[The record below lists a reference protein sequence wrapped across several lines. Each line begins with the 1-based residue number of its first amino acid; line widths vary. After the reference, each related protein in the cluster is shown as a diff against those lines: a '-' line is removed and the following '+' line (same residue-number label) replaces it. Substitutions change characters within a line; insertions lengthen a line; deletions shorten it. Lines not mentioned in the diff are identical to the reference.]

1 MQSIQSP
8 QSSGDAG
15 QRVVGVDMQSGSAGA
30 GAAADQEVQ
39 GFGASGTERG
49 HVPSCFVVDEDPK
62 IRHFLSLILHGE
74 GVSTEE
80 FSDGAS
86 FLDAVDH
93 RPPDLVFIDVGRD
106 SSEAIQLIEG
116 LSKKG
121 HFGFVQLM
129 SSHGAAV
136 LEHVRKTV
144 EQKGLLTL
152 PVLQKPFQTDAVVN
166 IVRTL
171 KLTDAEEP
179 ASRFGLDE
187 ALAGSWLEYCYQP
200 KIDLRKKRLI
210 GAEVFVRA
218 RHPKFGAVSPALF
231 MPGASD
237 EDLVA
242 LGKHSVNNVIGATG
256 RFAAIGLHLRLAINM
271 SLKTLKKLDVAEIVR
286 AHHTPAETCPGF
298 IIDIPEE
305 QVLKDFA
312 DAAEVAKSLRPFNVS
327 LAIDDCGHG
336 YTSLMRLKALPFEEI
351 KLGRAF
357 VADCGVD
364 KSRAPLCRTLIGLAH
379 KFERVTVA
387 VGLEKASEVTA
398 LVTMGCD
405 YAQGHLL
412 GRPMPENRF
421 LSLLRL
427 RTDPQKVQQ
436 LHQSAS

>member
-1 MQSIQSP
+1 MQGAS
-8 QSSGDAG
+8 
-15 QRVVGVDMQSGSAGA
+15 A
-30 GAAADQEVQ
+30 GAAATGDREDVH

-49 HVPSCFVVDEDPK
+49 RVPTCFIVDEDPK
-62 IRHFLSLILHGE
+62 IRHFLSLILYGE

-80 FSDGAS
+80 FSEAAA
-86 FLDAVDH
+86 FLEAVDH
-93 RPPDLVFIDVGRD
+93 RPPDVVFIDVGRD

-116 LSKKG
+116 LAKKG
-121 HFGFVQLM
+121 YFGFVQLM

-136 LEHVRKTV
+136 LDHVRKMV

-152 PVLQKPFQTDAVVN
+152 PVLQKPFQTETVIN
-166 IVRTL
+166 IVRML

-187 ALAGSWLEYCYQP
+187 ALAGNWLEYCYQP
-200 KIDLRKKRLI
+200 KIDLRRKRLV

-218 RHPKFGAVSPALF
+218 RHPKYGAVSPALF

-237 EDLVA
+237 ADLLA
-242 LGKHSVNNVIGATG
+242 LGKHSVNNVIEATG
-256 RFAAIGLHLRLAINM
+256 RFAALGLNLRFAINM

-286 AHHTPAETCPGF
+286 AHHESPGSCPGF

-305 QVLKDFA
+305 QVLNDFA
-312 DAAEVAKSLRPFNVS
+312 DAVELAKGLRAFNVS

-336 YTSLMRLKALPFEEI
+336 YTALMRLKSLPFEEI
-351 KLGRAF
+351 KLGRTF
-357 VADCGVD
+357 VADCGTD
-364 KSRAPLCRTLIGLAH
+364 KTRAPLCRTLIGLAH

-412 GRPMPENRF
+412 GRPMPEQRF

-427 RTDPQKVQQ
+427 RASPQKAPPPQ
-436 LHQSAS
+436 